1 MQMLKSLTWSRRWR
15 PLTAGVA
22 ALACLAILFSFTPVR
37 QAAADF
43 LGLFRVRKFAVI
55 PIDPAQ
61 AERLE
66 ALARQA
72 ESVLGE
78 PTVVRPEG
86 VAQPVASTEE
96 ASALAGFAVRAP
108 ASLPQ
113 GASLSEFEVQLGPAM
128 HYEVERAVLQALLE
142 AVGIQGAPLPEAETL
157 TFDLDLPYAASQE
170 YSLGRG
176 ALTLTQ
182 MPSPEV
188 ALPEGIDPVALGEL
202 AFQFLGMPRDDASR
216 LARAIDWSTTLV
228 IPLPTDL
235 GVTREVTVDGATG
248 LLLQGQNTAQGH
260 SLVAWERD
268 GVLYMLKGNNVDL
281 KLLLDFADSLR

>member
-1 MQMLKSLTWSRRWR
+1 MLKSLTWSGRWR
-15 PLTAGVA
+15 PLTAGLA
-22 ALACLAILFSFTPVR
+22 ALACLAILFSFAPVR

-66 ALARQA
+66 TLARQA

-78 PTVVRPEG
+78 PTIVRPEG
-86 VAQPVASTEE
+86 AAQLVASAEE
-96 ASALAGFAVRAP
+96 ASALGGFAVRAP
-108 ASLPQ
+108 SSLPQ
-113 GASLSEFEVQLGPAM
+113 GATLRKFEVQAGPAL
-128 HYEVERAVLQALLE
+128 HYEAERAVLQALLE
-142 AVGIQGAPLPEAETL
+142 AAGIQGAPLPEAETL
-157 TFDLDLPYAASQE
+157 VFDLDMPYAASQE
-170 YSLGRG
+170 YSLSRG
-176 ALTLTQ
+176 TLTLTQ

-216 LARAIDWSTTLV
+216 LARSIDWSTTLV

-268 GVLYMLKGNNVDL
+268 GILYMLNGSQVDPM
-281 KLLLDFADSLR
+281 LLLDVADSLR